1 MTLGLP
7 TFVSAEHFENALEN
21 ARGPNESI
29 KDLARARQAQLT
41 KPPGSLGELE
51 DLAIWLAGWHG
62 TLTPVVEQVQVI
74 IFAGNHGVTAQGVSP
89 YPAEVTQQMV
99 ANFQA
104 GGGAINAMSDVF
116 GYDLSIVA
124 LDLDVPTHDFT
135 GGPAMT
141 HAECL
146 AALNAGAAAVNS
158 SVDLLVLGEM
168 GIGNTTAASAM
179 AAATFGGWGAD
190 WAGPGTGLTSEGV
203 AHKSQV
209 IDIALQVHRDYCGS
223 AFETLRRL
231 GGRELAAI
239 AGAVVHARLS
249 RFPVMLDGFVST
261 AATAPLIRMRGDAL
275 AHCLA
280 GHVSAEPGH
289 RRLLQ
294 ALGLHPILDL
304 EMRLG
309 EATGAA
315 IAAQVLIAAAA
326 THAQMATFSEAG
338 VQGAEPS

>member
-7 TFVSAEHFENALEN
+7 TFVSADHFENALEN

-29 KDLARARQAQLT
+29 QNLARSRQAQLT

-51 DLAIWLAGWHG
+51 ELAVWLAGWHG
-62 TLTPVVEQVQVI
+62 TLTPAVDQVQVI
-74 IFAGNHGVTAQGVSP
+74 VFAGNHGVTAQGVSP
-89 YPAEVTQQMV
+89 YPPEVTQQMV
-99 ANFQA
+99 ANFHA

-124 LDLDVPTHDFT
+124 LDLDVPTADMT
-135 GGPAMT
+135 EAPAMT

-179 AAATFGGWGAD
+179 AAATFGGGGSD
-190 WAGPGTGLTSEGV
+190 WAGPGTGLTTDGV
-203 AHKSQV
+203 AHKSRV
-209 IDIALQVHRDYCGS
+209 VDTALRLHGAHCS
-223 AFETLRRL
+223 TAFETLRRL

-249 RFPVMLDGFVST
+249 RFPVMLDGFVCSG
-261 AATAPLIRMRGDAL
+261 ATAPLVRMRGDAL

-294 ALGLHPILDL
+294 ALGLRPILDL

-309 EATGAA
+309 EGSGAA
-315 IAAQVLIAAAA
+315 VAAQVLKAAAA
-326 THAQMATFSEAG
+326 THGQMATFSEAG
-338 VQGAEPS
+338 VQGRDAS